1 MLRTIRP
8 LVVALAAFLIAGTA
22 MSASAAPTA
31 WQSVDVTMQTEEQQS
46 MLLVSGLLP
55 PTATLPSEAELAVP
69 AGTQLQW
76 IGEVLGGAVSA
87 DPEVKYVKST
97 VEGMDIYRFTL
108 TRARTAQIEGI
119 VPAPGGFQ
127 GANYVSALKWTA
139 WQPLPEV
146 RISQRIPKSSQI
158 VSAAPGATLQPGGTG
173 SSFYTKSVK
182 DVKAGQVLDLAF
194 SYTPVAAGGASAA
207 GATDSSSG
215 NIALVAIIAA
225 FIGGFGFLFYNVRRK
240 LASQTVDDDETPVV
254 APRKTSPSA
263 KKPASSARRTEH
275 VEPEEVAPA
284 RPKKVKPA
292 VFILAVVGLLIGVVV
307 MAGAK
312 GTSANVVNGKITKS
326 FGAASPCTSASIPV
340 TANPG
345 VDLASQGEK
354 LVDSFVGQ
362 TGVGDVTLDLA
373 SSTLDITFCESSQTE
388 DSIRQTLTGTGL
400 VSVGAATASVASA
413 PVTATVDPS
422 GKTQTASVDTA
433 SGSFSPKAIVLK
445 AGVPAELAF
454 GAATSCL
461 TEVIFA
467 ELNVKQDLTAGP
479 ATVKLPALDPG
490 TYTFNCPMGHEEGTL
505 TVQ

>member
-8 LVVALAAFLIAGTA
+8 LVVALAALLVAG
-22 MSASAAPTA
+22 SAVSAYAAPTA
-31 WQSVDVTMQTEEQQS
+31 WQSVDVTLQTEEQQS

-69 AGTQLQW
+69 TGTQLQW

-87 DPEVKYVKST
+87 DPEVKYVKSSAG
-97 VEGMDIYRFTL
+97 GMDIYRFTL
-108 TRARTAQIEGI
+108 TRARTAQVEGI

-127 GANYVSALKWTA
+127 GANYVSAWKWTA

-215 NIALVAIIAA
+215 NIALVAIVAA

-240 LASQTVDDDETPVV
+240 LGSQTVDEETPAVT
-254 APRKTSPSA
+254 PRKTTASA
-263 KKPASSARRTEH
+263 KKSASSARRIEH
-275 VEPEEVAPA
+275 VQPEEAAPA
-284 RPKKVKPA
+284 PSKRVKPA
-292 VFILAVVGLLIGVVV
+292 VFIVGVVGILIGVVV

-326 FGAASPCTSASIPV
+326 FGAANPCTSASIPV

-345 VDLASQGEK
+345 VNLASQGEK
-354 LVDSFVGQ
+354 LIDSFVGQ

-373 SSTLDITFCESSQTE
+373 TSTLDITFCESSQSE
-388 DSIRQTLTGTGL
+388 DSVRKTLTGTGL
-400 VSVGAATASVASA
+400 VSVGAAPASAASV
-413 PVTATVDPS
+413 PVTATIDPS
-422 GKTQTASVDTA
+422 GKKQTASVDTA
-433 SGSFSPKAIVLK
+433 SGRFSPKAIVLK
-445 AGVPAELAF
+445 AGVPIELAF
-454 GAATSCL
+454 GAAASCV

-479 ATVKLPALDPG
+479 ATVKLPALDAG